1 MDFEN
6 MRLQEGI
13 LLDKMKVNIGV
24 KGICPGAGATFVS
37 GWLDHYL
44 NDKDRHRF
52 FISSPEKYAVYDDP
66 ECMDEMDIIVA
77 VIDPLPSLL
86 IEGSANIGE
95 LREMK
100 REVLWILNRDNK
112 GVNRRE
118 MKRYLGFMPEFS
130 QEEIPR
136 EIIARAEYNC
146 EKLPSVMELKGIEAL
161 GDHIRSIMS

>member
-1 MDFEN
+1 
-6 MRLQEGI
+6 
-13 LLDKMKVNIGV
+13 
-24 KGICPGAGATFVS
+24 
-37 GWLDHYL
+37 
-44 NDKDRHRF
+44 
-52 FISSPEKYAVYDDP
+52 
-66 ECMDEMDIIVA
+66 MDEMDIIVA

-86 IEGSANIGE
+86 IDGAANIGE